1 MCCKTDPGRSALSHS
16 LDRNIIIVQQH
27 ARVLP
32 AIYRAGVSP
41 GPSSTHSPAQAWG
54 ALAPLLAGQPRV
66 RLSRD
71 AGKTYPQK
79 LERALTEALPTFP
92 AAVRIFGKDGTCT
105 AIFLDFD
112 SSVAGVDWV
121 LADVRALQTW
131 LHNCGARWIED
142 YSPNGGRHVYIPLA
156 QRVTFSEARDLVEAL
171 GTRYRTLDKTPHQN
185 LLHGC
190 MRTPGSPHKRGGY
203 QELAMSLSMAYDIA
217 RRPNSAAVWT
227 AMNADLTG
235 EIGAVRALRLEQTFT
250 PASAEA
256 QKLQHP
262 AGRMSRVMQLMAQT
276 GLYDSNRYASDSD
289 ARQAILTGAAAAGL
303 ELTDVERRMM
313 QGTWPGLASF
323 YARYASR
330 HRVPA
335 LRRDWLNAVRYLSKD
350 PGPRDGK
357 NNARISPTSQ
367 PNTQPPSIQGNSIS
381 TNPDT
386 EHQFI
391 RTWRNAVRL
400 KEHAY
405 TDSRTGLARRMVLR
419 SLGEAAHMTASRF
432 VEFGVRSIAVATGLD
447 HTTVG
452 GHLRALRGENDPLVT
467 LVEQGRGTRG
477 DLYMLTV
484 PEEMKTAAED
494 LTWRKGK
501 IHALRPVFRELGLP
515 AAFVYEA
522 LEHSPGLSTAEIVTL
537 TRLSRTTVSEAL
549 EVMAAWNMIARDS
562 TRAWSVVATT
572 SLKELAEHFGVL
584 EAVAA
589 QLQRYRI
596 ERILWKEWLSRNVN
610 TVSELLSPGEDYPW
624 EVFEGPPDEWA
635 LADMAFTR
643 AG

>member
-1 MCCKTDPGRSALSHS
+1 LT
-16 LDRNIIIVQQH
+16 
-27 ARVLP
+27 
-32 AIYRAGVSP
+32 
-41 GPSSTHSPAQAWG
+41 
-54 ALAPLLAGQPRV
+54 PLLAGQPRV

-79 LERALTEALPTFP
+79 HERALTEALPTFP

-112 SSVAGVDWV
+112 SSVAGIDWV
-121 LADVRALQTW
+121 QADVRALQTW

-142 YSPNGGRHVYIPLA
+142 YSPNGGRHVYIPLE
-156 QRVTFSEARDLVEAL
+156 QRVTFSEARDFVEAL

-190 MRTPGSPHKRGGY
+190 MRTPGSPHKRGGH
-203 QELAMSLSMAYDIA
+203 QELAMSLNMAYDIA
-217 RRPNSAAVWT
+217 RRPNSTSVWT
-227 AMNADLTG
+227 AMNADLSG
-235 EIGAVRALRLEQTFT
+235 EIGAVRALRLEQKYT
-250 PASAEA
+250 PAAAEA
-256 QKLQHP
+256 PKLSHP

-289 ARQAILTGAAAAGL
+289 ARQAILTGAAAAGM

-313 QGTWPGLASF
+313 QGSWPGLASF

-335 LRRDWLNAVRYLSKD
+335 LRRDWLNAVAYLSKN
-350 PGPRDGK
+350 PASRDGK
-357 NNARISPTSQ
+357 NNARRSPTSQ
-367 PNTQPPSIQGNSIS
+367 PNTQPPGIQGNPIS
-381 TNPDT
+381 NPDA
-386 EHQFI
+386 EHRFI
-391 RTWRNAVRL
+391 RTWRNALRL
-400 KEHAY
+400 KEHDY
-405 TDSRTGLARRMVLR
+405 TDSRTGMARRMVLR
-419 SLGEAAHMTASRF
+419 ALGEAAHMTGSRF

-452 GHLRALRGENDPLVT
+452 LHLRELRSETDPMVT
-467 LVEQGRGTRG
+467 HVESGRGTKG

-484 PEEMKTAAED
+484 PEDVRTAAED

-501 IHALRPVFRELGLP
+501 IHALRPVFRALGLP

-522 LEHSPGLSTAEIVTL
+522 LEHSPGLSTTEIVQL
-537 TRLSRTTVSEAL
+537 TRLSRTAVSEAL

-562 TRAWSVVATT
+562 GRAWSVVAST
-572 SLKELAEHFGVL
+572 SLKDLAEHFGVL

-589 QLQRYRI
+589 QLLRYRND
-596 ERILWKEWLSRNVN
+596 RILWKEWLSKNVN
-610 TVSELLSPGEDYPW
+610 TVAELISPGEDYPW
-624 EVFEGPPDEWA
+624 EEFEGPPDDWG
-635 LADMAFTR
+635 LADMAFSR